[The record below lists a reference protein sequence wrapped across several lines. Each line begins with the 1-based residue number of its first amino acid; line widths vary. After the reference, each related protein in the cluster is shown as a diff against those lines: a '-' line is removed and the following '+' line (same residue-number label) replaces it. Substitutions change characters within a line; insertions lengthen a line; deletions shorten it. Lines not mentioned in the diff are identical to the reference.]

1 VTTNREPTVSPTHRT
16 VSWREL
22 LAETAGVLGD
32 RREAKWICETAA
44 GLTGDEWHGALDE
57 AATVRMVSH
66 LDAMVARRRTGEP
79 IQYVLGS
86 WPFRSLDLLV
96 DRRVLIPRS
105 ETEEVA
111 GHAIDAARALL
122 GERDTVTVVDLGT
135 GSGAIGLSLAH
146 ELPIGRATVWCT
158 DVSID
163 ALDVCRANL
172 AGLGRR
178 AGGVHLAEGEWFEAL
193 PADVVPDVV
202 VSNPPYIA
210 PDDTELD
217 DSVREYEPS
226 VALFGG
232 PDGLDHYRVI
242 VDGAARRLPGHGVL
256 VLEIGRTQRES
267 VTGLCH
273 EAGFGHV
280 VEGDDVAGHPR
291 TVLAQIAVK

>member
-1 VTTNREPTVSPTHRT
+1 VSPRRTDGT

-22 LAETAGVLGD
+22 LAETALVLGD

-44 GLTGDEWHGALDE
+44 GVTGNEWPTVLDE
-57 AATVRMVSH
+57 AATARMVSH

-96 DRRVLIPRS
+96 DRRVLIPRP
-105 ETEEVA
+105 ETEEVT
-111 GHAIDAARALL
+111 GHAIAAARSLL
-122 GERDTVTVVDLGT
+122 GERDTVTVADLGT
-135 GSGAIGLSLAH
+135 GSGAIGLSVAH
-146 ELPIGRATVWCT
+146 ELPLGRATVWCT

-178 AGGVHLAEGEWFEAL
+178 AGSVRLSHGEWFEAL
-193 PADVVPDVV
+193 PPEVVPDVV

-210 PDDTELD
+210 PDDADLD
-217 DSVREYEPS
+217 ASVREYEPG

-232 PDGLDHYRVI
+232 PDGLDHYRAI
-242 VDGAARRLPGHGVL
+242 AHGAARRLPGHGVL

-267 VTGLCH
+267 VAGLCRD
-273 EAGFGHV
+273 AGFGQV
-280 VEGDDVAGHPR
+280 VVFDDLVGHPR
-291 TVLAQIAVK
+291 TVVAQFAVN